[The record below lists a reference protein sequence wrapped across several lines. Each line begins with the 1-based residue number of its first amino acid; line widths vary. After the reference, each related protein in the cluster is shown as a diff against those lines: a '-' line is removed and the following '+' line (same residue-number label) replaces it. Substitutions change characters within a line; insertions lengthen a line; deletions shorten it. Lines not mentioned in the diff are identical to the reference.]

1 MNPVFRGAV
10 IYIFLLILF
19 RIMGK
24 RSLNETTTFDFVLL
38 LIISEVTQQ
47 ALVGE
52 DFSLT
57 ASALLITTLMGLDM
71 ILTFTKQKFT
81 MFGRIVEGAPLVIVD
96 NGKPLKKRMQKTQVD
111 EEDILHAARSNFG
124 IEKMEEIK
132 YAVLE
137 KDGTISIIPVQN
149 SSS

>member
-1 MNPVFRGAV
+1 
-10 IYIFLLILF
+10 
-19 RIMGK
+19 
-24 RSLNETTTFDFVLL
+24 
-38 LIISEVTQQ
+38 
-47 ALVGE
+47 
-52 DFSLT
+52 
-57 ASALLITTLMGLDM
+57 
-71 ILTFTKQKFT
+71 